1 MAYKYTNETELMVK
15 DFCVDILEN
24 DKNDLFDLGRNTRII
39 NYDDEAEANDYSRGI
54 VDINYNTIP
63 AYAWDSEFKPKNKK
77 LAKLF
82 EDLYAD
88 DNDMNLYTYVDCE
101 FSVIEN
107 GVKLTVSMVITDP
120 YGSFLVKDY
129 KPTTTIINDDD
140 DEVEIYDKV
149 YNCIYGT
156 TSQF

>member
-15 DFCVDILEN
+15 DFCVDIIEN
-24 DKNDLFDLGRNTRII
+24 DKNDLFDLGRDTRII

-63 AYAWDSEFKPKNKK
+63 AYAWDSGFKPKNKK

-82 EDLYAD
+82 DDLYAD
-88 DNDMNLYTYVDCE
+88 NNDMNLYTYVDCE
-101 FSVIEN
+101 FSVIED

-129 KPTTTIINDDD
+129 KSTTTIINDND

-149 YNCIYGT
+149 YDCIYGT